1 MSEHWHTDDR
11 TAGSGGPGDGPE
23 YLDGPADTAN
33 ASGQADTAPTGPR
46 SGADSVP
53 GTGTAERAAPA
64 DPWAP
69 VPPAD
74 DTSRPGG
81 ASGPDLTKRAVPDG
95 TGTPSGAG
103 TPLEIPGAG
112 NGGAYRDPWAP
123 PSGGRDTPAHSQPTL
138 ASMPTPHGTG
148 GAPNPFAVPGT
159 GHPTPPAGFPLP
171 VTAPMSSPVPPPPT
185 GPEGPGQQQPHGYSG
200 YPGYPGAAM
209 PQPPYPSGPGYGW
222 GGMPQPPRDG
232 MGIASLVLGIVSV
245 VIFCLWPVA
254 LVTGALA
261 VIFGAIS
268 RSRASKGLASNPG
281 QALAGLICG
290 AVGVVLAA
298 GLLALLIAAPGG
310 WTDNLYDDNAT
321 RPTPSLTLPGPR

>member
-1 MSEHWHTDDR
+1 MSEQWHADDR

-23 YLDGPADTAN
+23 YLDGGPAGPADA
-33 ASGQADTAPTGPR
+33 APTDPR
-46 SGADSVP
+46 SGTDSVP
-53 GTGTAERAAPA
+53 GTGTGTGSAERAAPA

-81 ASGPDLTKRAVPDG
+81 ASGPDLTKRA
-95 TGTPSGAG
+95 TPAGAG
-103 TPLEIPGAG
+103 TPLEVPGAG
-112 NGGAYRDPWAP
+112 SGGAHRDPWAP
-123 PSGGRDTPAHSQPTL
+123 PTGDTPAHSQPTV

-159 GHPTPPAGFPLP
+159 GHPTPPAGFPPP
-171 VTAPMSSPVPPPPT
+171 VTVPMSSPVPPPPT
-185 GPEGPGQQQPHGYSG
+185 GPEGPGQQYPHG

-209 PQPPYPSGPGYGW
+209 PQPPYPSGPGFGW

-232 MGIASLVLGIVSV
+232 MGVASLVLGIISV

-254 LVTGALA
+254 LITGALA
-261 VIFGAIS
+261 VIFGAVA

-290 AVGVVLAA
+290 AVGAALAA
-298 GLLALLIAAPGG
+298 GLLVLLIVAPGN
-310 WTDNLYDDNAT
+310 WPDNLYDDNGS
-321 RPTPSLTLPGPR
+321 PSLALSSLR